1 MIYIF
6 LLFFLFFGIISFLIF
21 NRIYIKTS
29 TMAVVMAIGIVTE
42 GALLNFFGM
51 HFFKGIF
58 GKLLC
63 TFNLSLW
70 ASFLF
75 SLFMT
80 YFNGE
85 FKIIHYTNPINR
97 FGIGTW
103 IAGTSISGIIFYKQF
118 PQSVL
123 VSEIITYLDAGLWII
138 YMGICLKA
146 LYVIS
151 RSSLKENAH
160 GILLLTTVSTQ
171 SIVLLSNTV
180 FIEVPSILNQCL
192 LIMGFCFYMVSAFY
206 IIKRYITSSWSI
218 ELDWNN
224 TNCILHGAISISGIA
239 CMTTK
244 VLNESSIHFIW
255 TIALIC
261 FFHSRMH

>member
-85 FKIIHYTNPINR
+85 FKIFHYTNPINR

-123 VSEIITYLDAGLWII
+123 VSEIITYLNAGLWII

-160 GILLLTTVSTQ
+160 GILLLTTISTQ

-180 FIEVPSILNQCL
+180 LEVPSILNS
-192 LIMGFCFYMVSAFY
+192 MF
-206 IIKRYITSSWSI
+206 
-218 ELDWNN
+218 
-224 TNCILHGAISISGIA
+224 TNHGVLFLHG
-239 CMTTK
+239 
-244 VLNESSIHFIW
+244 E
-255 TIALIC
+255 C
-261 FFHSRMH
+261 FLYHQTVYNKFMVY